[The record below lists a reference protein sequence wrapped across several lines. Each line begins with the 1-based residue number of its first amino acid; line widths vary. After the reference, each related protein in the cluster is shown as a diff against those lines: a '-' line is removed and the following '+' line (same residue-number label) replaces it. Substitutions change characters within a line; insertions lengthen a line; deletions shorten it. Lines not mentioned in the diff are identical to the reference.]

1 VPTATP
7 PRRSDTLPDPV
18 RRLLAESDRH
28 PLLTPAQ
35 ERRLSR
41 AASSGDRRARQELIE
56 SNLRLVVA
64 IARRFTGLGLP
75 LADLVQEGA
84 IGLTHAADRFDWR
97 RGSRFGTYA
106 AWWIKQSI
114 MRALSEQSRTIRLPH
129 YLVAQQVTIRHGR
142 AALETRLGRAPTA
155 EEVAAE
161 TGLPV
166 EAVELA
172 TVAAK
177 AGRSLNDPVAGDGQE
192 DGVELL
198 ELVPDPAAP
207 DPRALAEAADERELV
222 DEAVDHLPLR
232 EREVIR
238 RHFGFGDGRG
248 ETLEAIA
255 TDLGVARERVRQVE
269 QHALARLARELTR
282 A

>member
-1 VPTATP
+1 MT
-7 PRRSDTLPDPV
+7 DPV
-18 RRLLAESDRH
+18 RRLLIESERH

-41 AASSGDRRARQELIE
+41 AASSGDRRARQQLIE

-75 LADLVQEGA
+75 MADLVQEGA

-106 AWWIKQSI
+106 GWWIKQSI

-129 YLVAQQVTIRHGR
+129 YLVAQQVTIRR
-142 AALETRLGRAPTA
+142 AAAVLATRLGRPPTG
-155 EEVAAE
+155 EELAAE

-166 EAVELA
+166 EAVEIA
-172 TVAAK
+172 TFATAAD
-177 AGRSLNDPVAGDGQE
+177 RSLNDRVSADGQE
-192 DGVELL
+192 ELL
-198 ELVPDPAAP
+198 ELVADPAAP
-207 DPRALAEAADERELV
+207 DPRAVAEAADERETV
-222 DEAVDHLPLR
+222 DEAVDHLPQR

-238 RHFGFGDGRG
+238 RHFGFAGEPA
-248 ETLEAIA
+248 ETLEEIA
-255 TDLGVARERVRQVE
+255 ADLGVARERVRQVE
-269 QHALARLARELTR
+269 QQALARLARELTPP
-282 A
+282 AV

>member
-1 VPTATP
+1 VRNAT
-7 PRRSDTLPDPV
+7 RRSDALPDPV
-18 RRLLAESDRH
+18 RRLLAESERH
-28 PLLTPAQ
+28 PLLTPVQ
-35 ERRLSR
+35 ERRLAR
-41 AASSGDRRARQELIE
+41 AASSGDRRARQQLIE

-114 MRALSEQSRTIRLPH
+114 MRALTEQSRTIRLPH
-129 YLVAQQVTIRHGR
+129 YLVAQQVTIRR
-142 AALETRLGRAPTA
+142 TAAALETRLARAPTL

-161 TGLPV
+161 AGLPV

-172 TVAAK
+172 VAAVA

-192 DGVELL
+192 DSVELL
-198 ELVPDPAAP
+198 ELVPDPSAP
-207 DPRALAEAADERELV
+207 DPRVLAEAADERELV
-222 DEAVDHLPLR
+222 DEAVDHLPQR
-232 EREVIR
+232 EREIIR

-255 TDLGVARERVRQVE
+255 ADLGVARERVRQVE
-269 QHALARLARELTR
+269 QHALARLARDLSRT
-282 A
+282 AV